1 MNFDLEERKRKLLFV
16 RRLGIAH
23 LILRLK
29 FLLGIFLLVWFIG
42 PILFVDISF
51 KDLKQDLGSWLGV
64 FVTMLIIWILLT
76 IADRI
81 VLVIFAFKLNSLAD
95 DLEIRNNQLLL
106 SKLST
111 IKTIAIVGIFIAWL
125 DIIATFMFLSLY
137 SRHRNDMINPDQQ
150 IVYY

>member
-111 IKTIAIVGIFIAWL
+111 IKAIAIVGIFIAWL